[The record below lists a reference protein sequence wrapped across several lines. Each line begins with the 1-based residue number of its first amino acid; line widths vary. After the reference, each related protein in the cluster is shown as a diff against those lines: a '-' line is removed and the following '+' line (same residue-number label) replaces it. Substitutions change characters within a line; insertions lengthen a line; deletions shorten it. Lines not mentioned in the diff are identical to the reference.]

1 MKCRDSQACGLPAG
15 SVVKNPA
22 CNAGDMEDVSS
33 IPGLGRS
40 PGERNGNQLQYSCLG
55 NGVDRGACGLV
66 YGVAKESDTTEQ
78 LNNNKS
84 QGKPNL

>member
-1 MKCRDSQACGLPAG
+1 MGSPAG

-40 PGERNGNQLQYSCLG
+40 PGERIGNQLQYSCLG
-55 NGVDRGACGLV
+55 NPMDRRAWR
-66 YGVAKESDTTEQ
+66 GVAKGSDLTSLVVQTVKNPFLFFFKEFFC
-78 LNNNKS
+78 S
-84 QGKPNL
+84 